1 MMTAK
6 EQLLILI
13 DELPEP
19 ALELVLEFALFVKS
33 RYLENASKSPNESLK
48 TPEAAIKSDSKSP
61 FEQCFG
67 TLTLDESEDFEN
79 TRIDQDL
86 AQAHEDELS

>member
-1 MMTAK
+1 MITAK

-19 ALELVLEFALFVKS
+19 ALALVLEFALFVKS

-48 TPEAAIKSDSKSP
+48 TPKEATKSGSKSP

-67 TLTLDESEDFEN
+67 TLTLDQSDNFEN
-79 TRIDQDL
+79 TKIDQDL
-86 AQAHEDELS
+86 ARAYEDELS